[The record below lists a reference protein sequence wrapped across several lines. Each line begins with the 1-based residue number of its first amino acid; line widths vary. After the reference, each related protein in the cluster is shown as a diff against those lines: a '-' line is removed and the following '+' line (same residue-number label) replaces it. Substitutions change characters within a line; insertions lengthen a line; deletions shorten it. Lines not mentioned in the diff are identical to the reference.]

1 VNLSR
6 EKLLDEA
13 KATGFRPDMLEK
25 AIRLLALLDALRT
38 HPFLKGKLAL
48 KGGTALNLFV
58 FEVPRLS
65 VDIDLN
71 YVGSDDREVMMAD
84 RPKVEQAIT
93 AVCQREGFEIRRMPD
108 EHAGGK
114 FSLRYQSALG
124 AGGNL
129 EVDINFLLRVP
140 LWPVVE
146 MPSFKVGSFRATKI
160 PVLDLHELAAGKLAA
175 LVARHASRDLFDA
188 HALLKHPDLDPDQVR
203 IGFIVYGGLNRKD
216 WREVSVAAIKFE
228 QRELE
233 EQLLPLLRGEAYEA
247 WRGSAARLMKEC
259 RKQMKM
265 VLPLRKNEKFFL
277 DRLLDHGEI
286 LPKLLTDDASM
297 AERIGE
303 HPGLR
308 WKALNIRKH
317 KDGAGPPAT
326 RRKR

>member
-1 VNLSR
+1 MNLSR

-71 YVGSDDREVMMAD
+71 YVGSADREVMMAD
-84 RPKVEQAIT
+84 RPKVEQAVT

-129 EVDINFLLRVP
+129 EWTSTSSYACLSGL
-140 LWPVVE
+140 
-146 MPSFKVGSFRATKI
+146 S
-160 PVLDLHELAAGKLAA
+160 
-175 LVARHASRDLFDA
+175 SR
-188 HALLKHPDLDPDQVR
+188 
-203 IGFIVYGGLNRKD
+203 
-216 WREVSVAAIKFE
+216 
-228 QRELE
+228 
-233 EQLLPLLRGEAYEA
+233 
-247 WRGSAARLMKEC
+247 
-259 RKQMKM
+259 
-265 VLPLRKNEKFFL
+265 
-277 DRLLDHGEI
+277 
-286 LPKLLTDDASM
+286 
-297 AERIGE
+297 
-303 HPGLR
+303 GLR
-308 WKALNIRKH
+308 SRWARSGQQRFRCSTSMSLRQ
-317 KDGAGPPAT
+317 GSSQPSWLGMRAETSSMLTPC
-326 RRKR
+326 

>member
-1 VNLSR
+1 MNLSR
-6 EKLLDEA
+6 EKLLGEA

-25 AIRLLALLDALRT
+25 AIRLLALLEALRT

-71 YVGSDDREVMMAD
+71 YVGSPDREVMTAE
-84 RPKVEQAIT
+84 RPRIEQAVT
-93 AVCQREGFEIRRMPD
+93 AVCQRQGFEIRRMPD

-140 LWPVVE
+140 LWPVVDRA
-146 MPSFKVGSFRATKI
+146 SFAVGSFGATKI

-175 LVARHASRDLFDA
+175 LMARHASRDLFDA
-188 HALLKHPDLDPDQVR
+188 HALLKHPDVDPEQVR
-203 IGFIVYGGLNRKD
+203 IGFVVYGGLNRKD
-216 WREVSVAAIKFE
+216 WREVSVTAIEFE

-233 EQLLPLLRGEAYEA
+233 EQLLPLLRGDAYEA
-247 WRGSAARLMKEC
+247 WRGSATRLMREC
-259 RKQMKM
+259 RKLMKM
-265 VLPLRKNEKFFL
+265 VLPLRRNEKQFL

-286 LPKLLTDDASM
+286 LPTLLTDDSKM
-297 AERIGE
+297 VERIGE
-303 HPGLR
+303 HPGLK
-308 WKALNIRKH
+308 WKALNVRQHKGGGVQPGRPRKL
-317 KDGAGPPAT
+317 
-326 RRKR
+326 